1 MEKKTLGVIS
11 LGCDK
16 NRVDSEKL
24 LASVFE
30 DYTVTSDI
38 SQAQI
43 ILINSCAFL
52 ESARKEAIDV
62 AIDCAK
68 YRTDGKLEKLIMSGC
83 LPQKFIGEL
92 FDGLTEVD
100 GFLGTLDYDLFNA
113 TVAECYNGKRV
124 NNVGKGKGFDEKSRT
139 VTTPEHYA
147 YLKIAD
153 GCDNH
158 CTYCLIPYIR
168 GKYKSEKM
176 SDLIEEA
183 SRLGE
188 VSELILVAQDITR
201 YGTDIYGTPKLVE
214 LLRALSSLDGI
225 NSIRL
230 LYCYPDM
237 LTDELIDEI
246 ANNDKIIKYI
256 DIPLQHASD
265 GVLKH
270 MNRRG
275 TTESYLTLVKKLKEK
290 VPGIAIRST
299 FIAGFPGES
308 EADVDALINFLQ
320 KAELFNAGFFA
331 YSREEGTPAYRLD
344 GQLPAKVKRERVKK
358 LYGVQKEISK
368 NNLAKFKGKVIN
380 VVCDGIDYDGQRF
393 FGRAY
398 FQAPDIDGKVFFKS
412 DETVAQGQTY
422 RVKITRTGAYDLF
435 GRTV

>member
-1 MEKKTLGVIS
+1 
-11 LGCDK
+11 
-16 NRVDSEKL
+16 
-24 LASVFE
+24 
-30 DYTVTSDI
+30 
-38 SQAQI
+38 
-43 ILINSCAFL
+43 
-52 ESARKEAIDV
+52 
-62 AIDCAK
+62 
-68 YRTDGKLEKLIMSGC
+68 
-83 LPQKFIGEL
+83 
-92 FDGLTEVD
+92 
-100 GFLGTLDYDLFNA
+100 
-113 TVAECYNGKRV
+113 
-124 NNVGKGKGFDEKSRT
+124 
-139 VTTPEHYA
+139 
-147 YLKIAD
+147 
-153 GCDNH
+153 
-158 CTYCLIPYIR
+158 
-168 GKYKSEKM
+168 
-176 SDLIEEA
+176 
-183 SRLGE
+183 
-188 VSELILVAQDITR
+188 
-201 YGTDIYGTPKLVE
+201 
-214 LLRALSSLDGI
+214 
-225 NSIRL
+225 
-230 LYCYPDM
+230 M

-265 GVLKH
+265 GVLKR